1 MSTQPFDTRPNETDE
16 MPAIPHLVLYAGVPF
31 YSDAECT
38 TQVGD
43 ASLVILE
50 PLDPVDT
57 IHELDVAPTRREY
70 KVGQF
75 VTWELNNKKLWETC
89 WYRNP
94 ETGRIEQAWAFH
106 VEFTGSVISQATV
119 DANAQK
125 LQDMAVKVQELRGK
139 NRVN

>member
-1 MSTQPFDTRPNETDE
+1 MSTQPFDPKPTETDE
-16 MPAIPHLVLYAGVPF
+16 LPAIPHLVLYAGIPF

-38 TQVGD
+38 KQVSD
-43 ASLVILE
+43 ASLLILE
-50 PLDPVDT
+50 PLDPADT
-57 IHELDVAPTRREY
+57 IQELDVAPTRREY

-106 VEFTGSVISQATV
+106 VEFIGSVIAQSTV
-119 DANAQK
+119 DANAEK
-125 LQDMAVKVQELRGK
+125 LQELAVKVQELRGK